1 MMPTLE
7 AVDAKIARARSELRL
22 LRAEIAAFCQE
33 RARLIVQEPLDD
45 GGERWV
51 YRGDVSKAP
60 IEWSIRAGEV
70 AYNLRSA
77 LDHLVW
83 QLVKANDK
91 NPCSRNAFPIQGT
104 RNKKIFAKRLLGGS
118 PDVKDYI
125 ASVQPY
131 HLEATTSGDPLGQ
144 VAEGLSLLNEI
155 CNVDKHRH
163 LVVANARW
171 AGFRYLNKHN
181 FISLAELSGR
191 VDSNL
196 MNGNV
201 LVDRIPGFPDHE
213 YLEFVVDAFFDSHGW
228 PRVNIGDSPV
238 GETLDRCIDS
248 VEAVVGHLRN
258 EFS

>member
-22 LRAEIAAFCQE
+22 LRAEIATFCQE
-33 RARLIVQEPLDD
+33 RARLIVRELV
-45 GGERWV
+45 GHGEERWV
-51 YRGDVSKAP
+51 YHGDTSKAP
-60 IEWSIRAGEV
+60 IDWSIRAGEV

-83 QLVKANDK
+83 QLVKANSEC
-91 NPCSRNAFPIQGT
+91 PCAENEFPILGK
-104 RNKKIFAKRLLGGS
+104 RNKKIFAKRLLGVS
-118 PDVKDYI
+118 PAVKDYI

-131 HLEATTSGDPLGQ
+131 HPEATTSGDPLGQ
-144 VAEGLSLLNEI
+144 VAEGLPLLNEI

-163 LVVANARW
+163 LVVANAHW
-171 AGFRYLNKHN
+171 VGFRHLNKHH
-181 FISLAELSGR
+181 FVSVAELSGR
-191 VDSNL
+191 VDIEL

-201 LVDRIPGFPDHE
+201 LVDRILGFPNHE
-213 YLEFVVDAFFDSHGW
+213 YLEFVVDAFFDSHGS

>member
-1 MMPTLE
+1 MMPPLE

-22 LRAEIAAFCQE
+22 LRAEIAAFCQD
-33 RARLIVQEPLDD
+33 RARLIVRELV
-45 GGERWV
+45 GHGEERWV

-104 RNKKIFAKRLLGGS
+104 RNKKIFAKRLLGVS

-131 HLEATTSGDPLGQ
+131 HPEATTSGDPLGQ

-171 AGFRYLNKHN
+171 TGIRHLNKHH
-181 FISLAELSGR
+181 FVAVAELSGR
-191 VDSNL
+191 EDIEL

-201 LVDRIPGFPDHE
+201 LVDRIDGFPDDE
-213 YLEFVVDAFFDSHGW
+213 YLEFVVDAFFDSHGGL
-228 PRVNIGDSPV
+228 RVNFGGSPV

>member
-1 MMPTLE
+1 MMPPLE

-22 LRAEIAAFCQE
+22 LRAEIAAFCQD
-33 RARLIVQEPLDD
+33 RARLIVRELV
-45 GGERWV
+45 GHGEERWV

-104 RNKKIFAKRLLGGS
+104 RNKKIFAKRLLGVS

-131 HLEATTSGDPLGQ
+131 HLEATTSGDPVGTSCR
-144 VAEGLSLLNEI
+144 GS
-155 CNVDKHRH
+155 
-163 LVVANARW
+163 
-171 AGFRYLNKHN
+171 
-181 FISLAELSGR
+181 FIAQRDLQRRQASAPRGR
-191 VDSNL
+191 QRS
-196 MNGNV
+196 
-201 LVDRIPGFPDHE
+201 
-213 YLEFVVDAFFDSHGW
+213 
-228 PRVNIGDSPV
+228 
-238 GETLDRCIDS
+238 LDRNPASKQAPFCRGRRA
-248 VEAVVGHLRN
+248 ER
-258 EFS
+258 